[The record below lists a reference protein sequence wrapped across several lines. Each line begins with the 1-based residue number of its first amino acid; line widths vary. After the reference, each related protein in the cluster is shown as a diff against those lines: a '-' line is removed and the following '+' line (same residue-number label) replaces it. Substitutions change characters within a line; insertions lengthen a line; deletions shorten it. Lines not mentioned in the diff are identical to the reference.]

1 MTILNYAENAWDKI
15 HDPFFTKNIQKWK
28 IKKIESTEID
38 PSIQCQQYI
47 LKVASQIRRII
58 NGESTRVVVD
68 DYNYL
73 LSSTYM
79 FYAQV
84 SVYDIFTIK

>member
-1 MTILNYAENAWDKI
+1 MTILTYAENAWDKI

-28 IKKIESTEID
+28 INKIESTEID

-47 LKVASQIRRII
+47 LKVVSQIRRII
-58 NGESTRVVVD
+58 NGESTQIVVD

-73 LSSTYM
+73 LNSTGYGPLGHKE
-79 FYAQV
+79 
-84 SVYDIFTIK
+84 SDTNE

>member
-38 PSIQCQQYI
+38 PSIQCQ
-47 LKVASQIRRII
+47 
-58 NGESTRVVVD
+58 
-68 DYNYL
+68 
-73 LSSTYM
+73 
-79 FYAQV
+79 
-84 SVYDIFTIK
+84 